1 MESPV
6 CLGIINRVGL
16 NAGKIKLKR
25 ETGPSHPSIA
35 TRRMKKIFSVLML
48 AMISVGVYAQGT
60 ITFANNPSFPVITNN
75 LGQYGNAMSTVFHV
89 SLYWG
94 VLGSTDAQLVQIG
107 PAIGGSGDGLFNGGV
122 YTTPGGTAPGGNAV
136 IEVKGWTGNFGTFE
150 EARAASVT
158 NSAVL
163 TDLSGGWTNATGLNA
178 STAAPFIFG
187 TSGFNCLVLIPTVPE
202 PSTVALGG
210 LGAAAIWWRLRR
222 RRN

>member
-1 MESPV
+1 M
-6 CLGIINRVGL
+6 L
-16 NAGKIKLKR
+16 
-25 ETGPSHPSIA
+25 
-35 TRRMKKIFSVLML
+35 RMKKILSVLML
-48 AMISVGVYAQGT
+48 VMCSAGVYAQGT
-60 ITFANNPSFPVITNN
+60 INFANNPSFPVITNN

-122 YTTPGGTAPGGNAV
+122 YTTPAGTAPGANAV
-136 IEVKGWTGNFGTFE
+136 IEVKGWTGNFATFE
-150 EARAASVT
+150 AAKAASVS

-163 TDLSGGWTNATGLNA
+163 TDFSGGWTNATGFNA

-202 PSTVALGG
+202 PSTMAFGMVGT
-210 LGAAAIWWRLRR
+210 AAIWWRFRR
-222 RRN
+222 RRG